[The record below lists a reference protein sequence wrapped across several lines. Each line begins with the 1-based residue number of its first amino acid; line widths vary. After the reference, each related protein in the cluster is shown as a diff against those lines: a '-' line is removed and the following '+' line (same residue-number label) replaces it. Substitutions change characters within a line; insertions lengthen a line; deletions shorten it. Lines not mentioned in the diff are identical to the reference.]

1 MMECVFSFNILM
13 HVCVRTVHRDRRE
26 IENLK
31 YAKIDLEQVVEKYEN
46 LKGLG
51 LQKDFVIR

>member
-1 MMECVFSFNILM
+1 MCVFFQYPDA
-13 HVCVRTVHRDRRE
+13 CVRTVHRDRRQ

-31 YAKIDLEQVVEKYEN
+31 YAKIDLEQVVEKYEY

-51 LQKDFVIR
+51 LRKDCVTR